1 MQKTMTAIGLAV
13 ALTAAALPGAARAK
27 DLVIG
32 VSFDKIEPFRVAE
45 QKALSDAIVA
55 ANAKEVFANAD
66 KDAQRQASQVDTMVS
81 KGVSAIISI
90 PWDIEAAND
99 LAKSTIAAGIPFVS

>member
-1 MQKTMTAIGLAV
+1 MQKTLATIGLA
-13 ALTAAALPGAARAK
+13 ALLGAAALPGPASAK

-45 QKALSDAIVA
+45 QKALTDAIA
-55 ANAKEVFANAD
+55 AAHAKQVFANAD

-81 KGVSAIISI
+81 QGCLLYTSRCV
-90 PWDIEAAND
+90 
-99 LAKSTIAAGIPFVS
+99 